1 MRNDQAE
8 KGAAHH
14 QLAHH
19 AGLARQDSVAA
30 RSCAGSAR

>member
-19 AGLARQDSVAA
+19 AELARQCGG
-30 RSCAGSAR
+30 RSCAGSAPI